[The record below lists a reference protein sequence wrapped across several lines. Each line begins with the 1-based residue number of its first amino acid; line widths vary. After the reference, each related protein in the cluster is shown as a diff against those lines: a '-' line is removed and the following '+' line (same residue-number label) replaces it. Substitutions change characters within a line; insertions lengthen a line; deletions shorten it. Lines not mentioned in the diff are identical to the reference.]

1 MKSFLG
7 NPEESDPLMRWRI
20 GSPSVSQIH
29 LTQGLVKAGPPSVDR
44 EESSSATQEM
54 CSPPPPVPHPRKIN
68 MSKPEESKPQRRW
81 SYEARGSAQKP
92 PPVTQNK
99 WSVGRN
105 PPQEGGCDPPD
116 GGSVSEFIKK
126 FEAKEDPNKQL
137 VVCCPVGP
145 PAVIYREDSVHPL
158 YQKVLATQ
166 ETRTFG
172 SPAFVDRE
180 ESNDYIYE
188 EVFATHETPTVT
200 VQQRIC
206 ATYVHCVRPPPP
218 LPLKQSLPLKGRIK
232 TLSKS
237 SISEEEK
244 DNIKDADGLMEWWEK
259 VKSEP
264 WNDLS
269 KDPKLAKKGEAK
281 LFKEKAQRFQNAL
294 QLYNLL
300 LTKHGETLKNH
311 IIDLISIADNLDKV
325 SKGTKIAGITGGAT
339 GAVGGVA
346 AAAGVILAPFTLGA
360 SLALTVVGVGVAAA
374 GGVTGASAAIANKV
388 SSAQDRKKIELILQD
403 YLALMG
409 DIEACLRFINV
420 GMEHLRKHNLSTL
433 QEVDTEAVRVVR
445 VAIVTGVGSSSAIDA
460 SSKASGMLQGF
471 ALGMD
476 IYFTQKE
483 DGKGGPKLKKGLESK
498 FGRKIREVAQQLN
511 EGLDEVIKVKYEL
524 VENNLIL

>member
-1 MKSFLG
+1 MSSPLVPHPKNSFLG

-20 GSPSVSQIH
+20 GSPSVSH
-29 LTQGLVKAGPPSVDR
+29 TLDPGVG
-44 EESSSATQEM
+44 EG
-54 CSPPPPVPHPRKIN
+54 RK
-68 MSKPEESKPQRRW
+68 P
-81 SYEARGSAQKP
+81 GTDQKP

-99 WSVGRN
+99 WSVGRD
-105 PPQEGGCDPPD
+105 PPQEGGCDPQD

-126 FEAKEDPNKQL
+126 FEAKEDQNKQL
-137 VVCCPVGP
+137 VVRRPLGS
-145 PAVIYREDSVHPL
+145 PAVIDREDSDPL
-158 YQKVLATQ
+158 LYEKVLVSQ
-166 ETRTFG
+166 GTRTFG
-172 SPAFVDRE
+172 SPAIVDRA

-188 EVFATHETPTVT
+188 EVFVTPETHTVA
-200 VQQRIC
+200 VQQPIC
-206 ATYVHCVRPPPP
+206 ATHVHCARPPPPP

-232 TLSKS
+232 TLSIS
-237 SISEEEK
+237 SISEEEQ
-244 DNIKDADGLMEWWEK
+244 DNFKDADRLMEWWEK

-264 WNDLS
+264 WKDLS
-269 KDPKLAKKGEAK
+269 NDPKLAKKGEAK

-300 LTKHGETLKNH
+300 LTKHGETLKNY

-388 SSAQDRKKIELILQD
+388 SNAQDRKKIELILQD

-420 GMEHLRKHNLSTL
+420 GMELLRKHNLSTL
-433 QEVDTEAVRVVR
+433 QEVDAEAVRVVR
-445 VAIVTGVGSSSAIDA
+445 VAMVTGVGSSSAIEA

-476 IYFTQKE
+476 IYFTQKK

-498 FGRKIREVAQQLN
+498 FGKKIREVAQQLN
-511 EGLDEVIKVKYEL
+511 DGLDEVIKVKYEL

>member
-1 MKSFLG
+1 MAK
-7 NPEESDPLMRWRI
+7 
-20 GSPSVSQIH
+20 
-29 LTQGLVKAGPPSVDR
+29 
-44 EESSSATQEM
+44 
-54 CSPPPPVPHPRKIN
+54 PPPLVPHHRNIY
-68 MSKPEESKPQRRW
+68 MGKPEESEPQRRW
-81 SYEARGSAQKP
+81 NYGPSPSDPSGPGVGEGRKPGTAQKP

-99 WSVGRN
+99 WSVGRD
-105 PPQEGGCDPPD
+105 PPQEGGCDPQD
-116 GGSVSEFIKK
+116 GASVSEFIKK
-126 FEAKEDPNKQL
+126 FEAKEDQNKQL
-137 VVCCPVGP
+137 VVRHPLGP
-145 PAVIYREDSVHPL
+145 PAVIDREDSNPPL
-158 YQKVLATQ
+158 YEKVLVTR
-166 ETRTFG
+166 ETRTV
-172 SPAFVDRE
+172 AV
-180 ESNDYIYE
+180 
-188 EVFATHETPTVT
+188 H
-200 VQQRIC
+200 QQIC

-237 SISEEEK
+237 SISEEDQE
-244 DNIKDADGLMEWWEK
+244 DNIKDADRLMEWWEK

-264 WNDLS
+264 WKDLS
-269 KDPKLAKKGEAK
+269 NDPKLAKKGEAK
-281 LFKEKAQRFQNAL
+281 LFKKKAQRFQNAL

-300 LTKHGETLKNH
+300 LTKHGKTLKNH
-311 IIDLISIADNLDKV
+311 IIDLFSIADNLDKV

-346 AAAGVILAPFTLGA
+346 AVAGVIFAPVTLGA
-360 SLALTVVGVGVAAA
+360 SLALTVLGVGVAAA

-388 SSAQDRKKIELILQD
+388 SSALDRKKIELILQD
-403 YLALMG
+403 YLVLMG
-409 DIEACLRFINV
+409 NIEDCLRFINV

-460 SSKASGMLQGF
+460 SSKAVGMLQGF

-476 IYFTQKE
+476 IYFTLKK
-483 DGKGGPKLKKGLESK
+483 DGKGGPTLKKGLESK